1 MVSKASNKLRPEVIA
16 LQKRG
21 IAAIIKR
28 VESAVANGTLTDKPA
43 REIYRAK
50 VRVRTRR
57 AADSE
62 S

>member
-1 MVSKASNKLRPEVIA
+1 MASKASSKLRPEVVA

-21 IAAIIKR
+21 IAAIFKR
-28 VESAVANGTLTDKPA
+28 LESAVMNGALTDRTV

-57 AADSE
+57 AVDSG